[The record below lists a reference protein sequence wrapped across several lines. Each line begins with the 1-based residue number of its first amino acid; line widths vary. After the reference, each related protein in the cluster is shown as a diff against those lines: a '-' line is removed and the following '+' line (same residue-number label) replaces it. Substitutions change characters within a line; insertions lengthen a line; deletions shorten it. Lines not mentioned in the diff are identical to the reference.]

1 MAIRKYASGFLA
13 AACTAMSIVVPPAHE
28 AIGSSALEFDPEQ
41 VRWSR
46 LLFQASHGL
55 ASARSEVSLAPVTAA
70 GPKSSLLADA
80 GGPLP
85 PLPDA
90 DAMLMTAT
98 IGMSSKLPLV
108 GDKVW
113 ETRVWFLPG
122 TASALQRTRTKIGED
137 ADSKTFRYV
146 AEGVRRIR
154 SKPESPREGEQRP
167 ESWSTVKSAF
177 YPYGPA
183 RAECPDVSDPSL
195 LLYVLSAVNL
205 SQGGPPLELCVFNK
219 KTLYHV
225 DLRAVAATR
234 LPVRFMRRHGTDEEP
249 VEQEIGVLTIRIS
262 SHPMQPAEQEPE
274 PFEFFEMR
282 GDIEVSYDPV
292 SGLPVQVRGTVN
304 NVGEATFHLVEADLV
319 R

>member
-13 AACTAMSIVVPPAHE
+13 AACTAMSIVVPPAHQ
-28 AIGSSALEFDPEQ
+28 AIGSSALEFDPER

-55 ASARSEVSLAPVTAA
+55 TSARSEVSLAPVAAA
-70 GPKSSLLADA
+70 GLKSSLLTDA

-98 IGMSSKLPLV
+98 IGMSSKLPFV

-137 ADSKTFRYV
+137 ADGKAFRYL
-146 AEGVRRIR
+146 ANGVRRLR
-154 SKPESPREGEQRP
+154 FKPESPGDGEERP
-167 ESWSTVKSAF
+167 ESWTTVKSAF

-195 LLYVLSAVNL
+195 LLYVLSALNL
-205 SQGGPPLELCVFNK
+205 SAGDPPLELCVFNK

-225 DLRAVAATR
+225 ELRAVAATH
-234 LPVRFMRRHGTDEEP
+234 LPVRYTRRRGTDEEP
-249 VEQEIGVLTIRIS
+249 VEQEVGVLTITIS
-262 SHPMQPAEQEPE
+262 SRPLQPAEQEPE

-282 GDIEVSYDPV
+282 GDIQVSYDPV

-304 NVGEATFHLVEADLV
+304 NVGEATFHLVGADVV